1 MICIGTIGT
10 LEVTSKGEIVTAGG
24 AFKAGTDL
32 HTRARA
38 EYAMFSRAGGAQ
50 KHLAQSQER
59 YGLPKLKPIKDSDT
73 RSMGISLMYQRRVMN
88 NFALLEL
95 KRSPGKLTSD
105 QNRKLLTNAEVSLMA
120 EIEGVLHLT
129 TPLITFVQIETT
141 VSDSYALFFT
151 AMVTYT
157 LKKTDRNTS
166 RGSIEVMDVHVKP
179 TVTSTAKNFPRRKM
193 KYQDL
198 SFGGKQAWDRCIF
211 AFERWFPEWP
221 RYLLLASF
229 IDPRTRSKLLA
240 LVGQVDYEKAT
251 DACLE
256 AFRKVARATL
266 AASKKKSMEQGEA
279 ESKDEDVSGGIDA
292 ERGIDA
298 EILSE
303 SDTEMDGF
311 MSLSSIDPC
320 LLPKKQEPL
329 ASGDVD
335 DIEDMVRR
343 RAREKMDQ
351 FLATPY
357 DVTDAKNRVPGHE
370 KDTLKDMQ
378 DLYRCTQVVSWVV
391 SLKEDQTDAFK
402 VCQLHLG
409 GVTASSFLERFF
421 STCSKVWNKSTSRL
435 SVDKAEKKALL
446 RHNAGLMKEI
456 RDNAMQL

>member
-1 MICIGTIGT
+1 M
-10 LEVTSKGEIVTAGG
+10 
-24 AFKAGTDL
+24 
-32 HTRARA
+32 
-38 EYAMFSRAGGAQ
+38 
-50 KHLAQSQER
+50 
-59 YGLPKLKPIKDSDT
+59 
-73 RSMGISLMYQRRVMN
+73 
-88 NFALLEL
+88 
-95 KRSPGKLTSD
+95 
-105 QNRKLLTNAEVSLMA
+105 
-120 EIEGVLHLT
+120 
-129 TPLITFVQIETT
+129 
-141 VSDSYALFFT
+141 
-151 AMVTYT
+151 
-157 LKKTDRNTS
+157 
-166 RGSIEVMDVHVKP
+166 
-179 TVTSTAKNFPRRKM
+179 
-193 KYQDL
+193 
-198 SFGGKQAWDRCIF
+198 
-211 AFERWFPEWP
+211 
-221 RYLLLASF
+221 LASF

-329 ASGDVD
+329 ASGDVG